1 MYLRWLGLCVGMIIF
16 SACTEITNEV
26 SKQDAPKLDRQS
38 TMTSPTKVVRS
49 DQPAFENFI
58 SRKGN
63 RLFDGDQPFR
73 FISINVPTLLY
84 VEDEMTFTETNP
96 IRLPTE
102 FETRDVLAAV
112 KEIGGQVVRSYSIP
126 VRNSSFPEDTVTY
139 VEAPGVFNEDAFQ
152 VMDQV
157 VALAGEYDLRLII
170 PLVNNW
176 PWHGGRPNYAEFRG
190 KDPDAFCSDPQLIS
204 DFKQTIDFVLN
215 RVNTI
220 TGVAYKD
227 DPTIMAWET
236 GNEMT
241 CPPEWAVKITSYLKE
256 VAPQQLTIDGWH
268 AVHMP
273 YEGNFISD
281 YIQPHSINH
290 PSIDIVSTHHYE
302 EDPIKMLETLKET
315 VRRVGGKK
323 PIFVGEFGFIS
334 TSGMKQVMDYIINE
348 EDIAGGMTW
357 SLRRH
362 HENGGWFY
370 HTEPLGG
377 GLYRA
382 YHWPGFDEGEAYDE
396 RDLLSALQQSAFEIA
411 GKSVPLTEV
420 PQAPVMLPSGTV
432 GSLRWKGAAGA
443 SGYNIERSTSPSG
456 PWQLISDN
464 IDDIVTPGF
473 PLFSDETAEIGQ
485 SYFYRVVA
493 LNNAGFSEASNAVGP
508 IAVDYLTLVDEAR
521 NLGSMT
527 NWRNIAVETGDF
539 RSYKEATYRLKAGR
553 DSELIYGGK
562 GVAKEL
568 RLYAFERDEAAA
580 IAVQFSENGKDW
592 ENVEVRPEAYPW
604 NEYGATYP
612 TPKLYRILVPDVG
625 KAQFLKLT
633 FTAEVSII
641 RVELDYIPHAR

>member
-1 MYLRWLGLCVGMIIF
+1 MDVRLLGLSIATLIL
-16 SACTEITNEV
+16 SACSEISNH
-26 SKQDAPKLDRQS
+26 
-38 TMTSPTKVVRS
+38 PTGQAGAISGQKNTKAAS
-49 DQPAFENFI
+49 SELGHDYKPAFENFI

-63 RLFDGDQPFR
+63 RLFDGDEPFR

-84 VEDEMTFTETNP
+84 VEDDMTFTRTNP

-126 VRNSSFPEDTVTY
+126 VRNSSFPNDTVTY
-139 VEAPGVFNEDAFQ
+139 VEAPGVFNEEAFK
-152 VMDQV
+152 VMDKA
-157 VALAGEYDLRLII
+157 VAIAAEYDLRLII

-190 KDPDAFCSDPQLIS
+190 KDTDAFCSDPQLIS
-204 DFKQTIDFVLN
+204 DFKQTISFVLN

-241 CPPEWAVKITSYLKE
+241 CPAEWAVEITSYLKE
-256 VAPQQLTIDGWH
+256 LAPKQLTIDGWH

-273 YEGNFISD
+273 YEGKFISD
-281 YIQPHSINH
+281 YIQPHSIDH
-290 PSIDIVSTHHYE
+290 PSIDMVSTHHYE

-315 VRRVGGKK
+315 VRRVDGEK

-334 TSGMKQVMDYIINE
+334 TSGMEQVMDYIVNE

-396 RDLLSALQQSAFEIA
+396 RDLLRAVQKSAYQIA
-411 GKSVPLTEV
+411 GKTVPIAKV
-420 PQAPVMLPSGTV
+420 PDAPVMLQTETV
-432 GSLRWKGAAGA
+432 GALRWQGAMGA
-443 SGYNIERSTSPSG
+443 SGYNIERSKSQSG
-456 PWQLISDN
+456 PWQVIADN
-464 IDDIVTPGF
+464 IDDMKAPGF
-473 PLFSDETAEIGQ
+473 PLFSDETAKVGH
-485 SYFYRVVA
+485 SYFYRVIA
-493 LNNAGFSEASNAVGP
+493 LNRAGASKPSNAVGP
-508 IAVDYLTLVDEAR
+508 IAVDHVTLVDEAR
-521 NLGSMT
+521 NMGSMT
-527 NWRNIAVETGDF
+527 RWQNVTVETGDF
-539 RSYKEATYRLKAGR
+539 RSYKEATYRLKAGPN
-553 DSELIYGGK
+553 SEVIYGGK
-562 GVAKEL
+562 GLAKEL
-568 RLYAFERDEAAA
+568 RIYAIEDNKAAA
-580 IAVQFSENGKDW
+580 IK
-592 ENVEVRPEAYPW
+592 VEYSDDGEIWKNIKATTEAFPW
-604 NEYGATYP
+604 SEYGALYP
-612 TPKLYRILVPDVG
+612 TPRRYTISVPGVET
-625 KAQFLKLT
+625 AQFFRLS
-633 FTAEVSII
+633 FAAETSIL
-641 RVELDYIPHAR
+641 RVELDYKPLAR